1 MTRRKVAPARRRPG
15 AAKDRRRGTSRDRR
29 RGTAPLGAHPE
40 RRSLTA
46 ARRADLRRRAGAPP
60 RRIAVVL
67 PPVVNMFAKPDPA
80 SPVVSQATLGAT
92 VAVLDE
98 ARGFGLVETPD
109 RYSGWIRSA
118 ALRTA
123 SGRAGGYPPA
133 DRAFVV
139 RNFMCQI
146 YRERDVT
153 SASPLSAAPLL
164 SPLEVTDEA
173 QDWMR
178 VLLPDGRRGWAQRGD
193 LAPAGEPL
201 VAREAIATTALRF
214 LGIPYLWGGTT
225 PFGLD
230 CSGLVQLVHRMHGH
244 LLPRDADLQYDS
256 PLLAPARRDALRSGD
271 LVFFGPGERSITH
284 VGIALEADAFVSA
297 TTYRSPIVRIDHL
310 EDAYWKGLYRGARRL
325 SAG

>member
-1 MTRRKVAPARRRPG
+1 VTRRKVAPARRRRAAKG
-15 AAKDRRRGTSRDRR
+15 RRHGAKDRRRG
-29 RGTAPLGAHPE
+29 AAQLGAHPE
-40 RRSLTA
+40 RRSLTP
-46 ARRADLRRRAGAPP
+46 ARRVDLRRRAGAPP
-60 RRIAVVL
+60 RRLAIVL
-67 PPVVNMFAKPDPA
+67 PPVVNMFAKPDSA

-92 VAVLDE
+92 VALLDE
-98 ARGFGLVETPD
+98 AGGFGLVETPD
-109 RYSGWIRSA
+109 QYRGWIRSA

-123 SGRAGGYPPA
+123 PGLADGYPPP
-133 DRAFVV
+133 DRTFVV

-173 QDWMR
+173 PDWMR
-178 VLLPDGRRGWAQRGD
+178 ILLPDGRRGWAQRGD
-193 LAPAGEPL
+193 LVPAGEST
-201 VAREAIATTALRF
+201 AGREDLASTALKF

-230 CSGLVQLVHRMHGH
+230 CSGLVQLVYRMHGH
-244 LLPRDADLQYDS
+244 LLPRDADLQYAFTG
-256 PLLAPARRDALRSGD
+256 LAPARRDALRSGD
-271 LVFFGPGERSITH
+271 LVFFGPEERAITH
-284 VGIALEADAFVSA
+284 VGIALEAGGFVSA

-325 SAG
+325 G